1 MIDIHTVPC
10 DHADKPHRVFVG
22 RDIGKTRAF
31 DDQAEAVAH
40 AETIRCHPENIWL
53 IKVYVS
59 DDDYDAHT
67 CWQWRPI
74 EPAVQPDET
83 VRIEKDHRSRLVTP
97 QQFMTAVGKGSRSH
111 LPTAAGARHRRRVRV
126 RRVHGLGVDA
136 EWLSTGRRSPTAPIS
151 A

>member
-40 AETIRCHPENIWL
+40 AESVRCNPENIWL

-59 DDDYDAHT
+59 DDDYDSHT

-83 VRIEKDHRSRLVTP
+83 VRIEKDHPRRLVTP
-97 QQFMTAVGKGSRSH
+97 KQFMTAVGRGIG
-111 LPTAAGARHRRRVRV
+111 LIAFVLVVLAILGGLAFTAFEAWAWMLNG
-126 RRVHGLGVDA
+126 
-136 EWLSTGRRSPTAPIS
+136 
-151 A
+151 